1 MANIPPSRHSP
12 PDSPAAQAHA
22 PLPHPLTQPR
32 TAQRPTADARSSQ
45 HLAPDSHSSSNSHD
59 AGTPAPAFAPGRQPL
74 PRNFPAPPINSQLS
88 KSVADSAALDA
99 ATAAITRAGGNLDV
113 GDTGLLD
120 DLCERLSNP
129 ELYTRPIT
137 RQRIIEL
144 LEIASEEIAKTRAA
158 GLWEITARV
167 AQERHFV
174 CPPQMEGTVKSYI
187 KMVDTVNENSG
198 SFDEAELIARLDKI
212 NQSKPFQANI
222 PANTA
227 CLFCRKRKIKCDG
240 SLPQCD
246 MCAKHRQAKCEYPQK
261 SHYGGF
267 SNRGGVHYV
276 VPMGPDIAAAAASSA
291 PGASPPIHLELG
303 KAVKGYAPAAPTVA
317 PTFILPGPAPPPSTA
332 SNPSMYVDPQR
343 PPDIPAPRGRQA
355 HEPVPRRGSYTS
367 STGAPSHYDPVRQGV
382 TSNYS
387 PHGPGAN
394 LSPPRSHHSAY
405 GATTR
410 RSDARDTSS
419 AAGMPQSDRAEK
431 SWDDGYADEE
441 EDDVRP
447 VSSTSS
453 QILQNRHAAHLAR
466 NGNQDVEMEDADGAN
481 EVPRRRSPHTGHE
494 RCINCDTDKTSLWR
508 KDEDGRTICNACQI
522 YFRVHGRKRPP
533 SMRSSTVKKR
543 PGRQPRPST
552 GPHPL
557 PGHELYIHRIEDES
571 FSSDR
576 AHHTDLSQHHVLRP
590 KGVPMSYAQPA
601 PPSAHKRMGHSPR
614 SSGSRSPNPHDRRHS
629 PPPPSGEFVQQ
640 QQQHLRVIEQAIANG
655 QRTQPASTA
664 GLDYALGGSRPRG
677 SRQPQAEEG
686 YRGRATDYVS
696 PQDRQISPEARSSY
710 NRESHEQGRPSPSV
724 DTPML
729 DGISE
734 DRHRREHPG
743 SRRTSDE
750 HRNGATRG
758 RDSSVGPEDE
768 TEVQAGENL
777 CAVEGGRSPA
787 DVLVFRFDADRAKA
801 VCATQWAHLRSPN
814 HSVEDDLR
822 FHLNCYRKNPPESTS
837 QERVTLGVATDWL
850 PKAGVYS
857 ITSGDEPPNSHHMA
871 PPPHGK
877 LNQTIDITSEIREGL
892 NTLKFTQLR
901 DMSDCVL
908 VVQIWKVGRKP
919 VGPSPRGGPSPSS
932 APQHNGM
939 APPGSVPDKHHARA
953 YPSARA
959 PPVYEAVTSPSGR
972 TSPPPISGRSN
983 KPRNGD
989 KSNGA
994 PTGSRRSC
1002 LYCFNNRIACRPSHQ
1017 ENLGCEECLR
1027 RGIQCAMPEE
1037 YSTDVGFHSSVD
1049 RKPMINPALGSPP
1062 SHHPAHVQGSQSH
1075 THTFHSHNQAPP
1087 PSTPLSP
1094 GSVSGAKRKQEEQL
1108 PAPPAPANAPGPKPK
1123 RAYKR
1128 KQATHDS
1135 VSPPAQPT
1143 HQALPPMH
1151 HIQHVPPPPAQSGF
1165 AAALSG
1171 STNGARSAGGSA
1183 PDSRANQDL
1192 RRHHDMMIKQQ
1203 QDAERENARVLAGA
1217 LPTPYA

>member
-1 MANIPPSRHSP
+1 
-12 PDSPAAQAHA
+12 
-22 PLPHPLTQPR
+22 
-32 TAQRPTADARSSQ
+32 
-45 HLAPDSHSSSNSHD
+45 
-59 AGTPAPAFAPGRQPL
+59 
-74 PRNFPAPPINSQLS
+74 
-88 KSVADSAALDA
+88 
-99 ATAAITRAGGNLDV
+99 
-113 GDTGLLD
+113 
-120 DLCERLSNP
+120 
-129 ELYTRPIT
+129 
-137 RQRIIEL
+137 
-144 LEIASEEIAKTRAA
+144 
-158 GLWEITARV
+158 
-167 AQERHFV
+167 
-174 CPPQMEGTVKSYI
+174 
-187 KMVDTVNENSG
+187 
-198 SFDEAELIARLDKI
+198 
-212 NQSKPFQANI
+212 
-222 PANTA
+222 
-227 CLFCRKRKIKCDG
+227 
-240 SLPQCD
+240 

-291 PGASPPIHLELG
+291 PGATPPVHLDLG

-317 PTFILPGPAPPPSTA
+317 PTFILPGPAPPSTA
-332 SNPSMYVDPQR
+332 SNPPMYADPQR
-343 PPDIPAPRGRQA
+343 PTDVPAPRGRQA
-355 HEPVPRRGSYTS
+355 PEPAPRRHSHAS
-367 STGAPSHYDPVRQGV
+367 STGAPPHYEPVRQGAIN
-382 TSNYS
+382 NYS
-387 PHGPGAN
+387 PHGSGVKP
-394 LSPPRSHHSAY
+394 SPPRSHHSAY
-405 GATTR
+405 GQSTR
-410 RSDARDTSS
+410 RGDARDTSS
-419 AAGMPQSDRAEK
+419 TAGMLQLESRAEK
-431 SWDDGYADEE
+431 GWDDRYADED
-441 EDDVRP
+441 EDDARP

-453 QILQNRHAAHLAR
+453 QILQDRHAAHLAR
-466 NGNQDVEMEDADGAN
+466 NGNQDVEMEDSDGVN

-557 PGHELYIHRIEDES
+557 PGHELYIHRIDDDS

-576 AHHTDLSQHHVLRP
+576 AHQTDAASSQHHVLRP
-590 KGVPMSYAQPA
+590 KGLPMSYAQPA
-601 PPSAHKRMGHSPR
+601 PPSAHKHMGHSPR
-614 SSGSRSPNPHDRRHS
+614 SSGSRSPNPHERRRS

-664 GLDYALGGSRPRG
+664 GLDYALSGSRTRA

-686 YRGRATDYVS
+686 YRGRTDYVS
-696 PQDRQISPEARSSY
+696 TQDRQISPEARNSY
-710 NRESHEQGRPSPSV
+710 NRDNHGQSRPSPSV
-724 DTPML
+724 DTPM

-734 DRHRREHPG
+734 DRHRREPPG

-750 HRNGATRG
+750 HRNSAVPG
-758 RDSSVGPEDE
+758 RDPSASPEDE

-814 HSVEDDLR
+814 RSVEDDLR

-919 VGPSPRGGPSPSS
+919 SGPPPRGGPSPSGQLQFS
-932 APQHNGM
+932 GM
-939 APPGSVPDKHHARA
+939 APPGSIPDKPHSRA
-953 YPSARA
+953 SLAARA
-959 PPVYEAVTSPSGR
+959 PPVYEAVTSPGLHSR
-972 TSPPPISGRSN
+972 ATPPPGRSN
-983 KPRNGD
+983 KLRNGD
-989 KSNGA
+989 KANGTAA
-994 PTGSRRSC
+994 PAGTRRSC
-1002 LYCFNNRIACRPSHQ
+1002 LYCFNNRISCRPSHQ

-1037 YSTDVGFHSSVD
+1037 YSPDIGFHASVD
-1049 RKPMINPALGSPP
+1049 RKPMINPTLGSPP
-1062 SHHPAHVQGSQSH
+1062 SHIP
-1075 THTFHSHNQAPP
+1075 THSHSQAPP
-1087 PSTPLSP
+1087 SSTPLSP
-1094 GSVSGAKRKQEEQL
+1094 GSIAGTKRKQEEQL
-1108 PAPPAPANAPGPKPK
+1108 PAPPAPANAPAPKAK

-1135 VSPPAQPT
+1135 ASPPAQPLQQ
-1143 HQALPPMH
+1143 QALPPMH
-1151 HIQHVPPPPAQSGF
+1151 HIQHIPPPPAQSGF
-1165 AAALSG
+1165 AAALSS
-1171 STNGARSAGGSA
+1171 STNGNRPTGGSA
-1183 PDSRANQDL
+1183 ADSRANQDL

-1203 QDAERENARVLAGA
+1203 QDAERENARVLAGG